1 MNTTRGW
8 NVYTPNIGTP
18 KNITQISRDIKGKIK
33 SNTKIGDFNSTLI
46 SVDIIQTGN
55 KKTQAL
61 NDILDQNI

>member
-8 NVYTPNIGTP
+8 NVYTPNIGAP

-33 SNTKIGDFNSTLI
+33 SNAKIGDFNSTLI